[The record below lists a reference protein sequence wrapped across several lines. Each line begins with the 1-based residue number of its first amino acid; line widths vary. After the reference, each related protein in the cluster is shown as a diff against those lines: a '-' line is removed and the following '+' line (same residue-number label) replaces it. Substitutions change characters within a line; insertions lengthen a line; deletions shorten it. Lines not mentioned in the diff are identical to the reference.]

1 MEVDHQVSISPHA
14 APQLLRMAPVAPG
27 RTMLRMTEAR
37 ITEIPPKLEPTTED
51 SFVYVA
57 VTDRPRETTAH
68 RIAELFG
75 TERRRAIVD

>member
-1 MEVDHQVSISPHA
+1 
-14 APQLLRMAPVAPG
+14 
-27 RTMLRMTEAR
+27 MLNATV
-37 ITEIPPKLEPTTED
+37 TEIPPKLEPVTED

-75 TERRRAIVD
+75 AQRGRAIVD

>member
-1 MEVDHQVSISPHA
+1 MLNAVVTEIL
-14 APQLLRMAPVAPG
+14 PQLEPV
-27 RTMLRMTEAR
+27 
-37 ITEIPPKLEPTTED
+37 TED

-75 TERRRAIVD
+75 AERGQPSVD

>member
-1 MEVDHQVSISPHA
+1 M
-14 APQLLRMAPVAPG
+14 LNPVVA
-27 RTMLRMTEAR
+27 
-37 ITEIPPKLEPTTED
+37 EIPPTLEPTTED

-75 TERRRAIVD
+75 AERGRPIVD

>member
-1 MEVDHQVSISPHA
+1 
-14 APQLLRMAPVAPG
+14 
-27 RTMLRMTEAR
+27 MLNANV
-37 ITEIPPKLEPTTED
+37 TEIPAKLEPVTED

-57 VTDRPRETTAH
+57 VSDRPRTSTAI

>member
-1 MEVDHQVSISPHA
+1 
-14 APQLLRMAPVAPG
+14 
-27 RTMLRMTEAR
+27 MLRMTEPR
-37 ITEIPPKLEPTTED
+37 VTEILPHLEPTTED

-57 VTDRPRETTAH
+57 VSDRPRTSTAI

>member
-1 MEVDHQVSISPHA
+1 
-14 APQLLRMAPVAPG
+14 
-27 RTMLRMTEAR
+27 MLNVVV
-37 ITEIPPKLEPTTED
+37 TEIPPKLEPTTED

-75 TERRRAIVD
+75 SERRHAPVD

>member
-1 MEVDHQVSISPHA
+1 
-14 APQLLRMAPVAPG
+14 
-27 RTMLRMTEAR
+27 MLNVVV
-37 ITEIPPKLEPTTED
+37 TEIPPNLEPTTED

-75 TERRRAIVD
+75 TERHRAIVD

>member
-1 MEVDHQVSISPHA
+1 
-14 APQLLRMAPVAPG
+14 
-27 RTMLRMTEAR
+27 MLNVVV
-37 ITEIPPKLEPTTED
+37 TEIQPHLEPTTED

-57 VTDRPRETTAH
+57 ITDRPRETTAH

>member
-1 MEVDHQVSISPHA
+1 
-14 APQLLRMAPVAPG
+14 MAGLAG
-27 RTMLRMTEAR
+27 CRTMPDMIEAR

-51 SFVYVA
+51 SFMYVA

-75 TERRRAIVD
+75 TEPRRRIVD

>member
-1 MEVDHQVSISPHA
+1 MLDMLHA
-14 APQLLRMAPVAPG
+14 IV
-27 RTMLRMTEAR
+27 
-37 ITEIPPKLEPTTED
+37 TEIPPELEAVTED

-75 TERRRAIVD
+75 SERRRAIVD

>member
-1 MEVDHQVSISPHA
+1 MLDMLNAVVTEVQA
-14 APQLLRMAPVAPG
+14 N
-27 RTMLRMTEAR
+27 
-37 ITEIPPKLEPTTED
+37 LEPVTED

-57 VTDRPRETTAH
+57 ITDRPSPATEA

>member
-1 MEVDHQVSISPHA
+1 
-14 APQLLRMAPVAPG
+14 
-27 RTMLRMTEAR
+27 MLNVVV
-37 ITEIPPKLEPTTED
+37 TEIPPHLEPMTED

-57 VTDRPRETTAH
+57 ITDRPRETTAH